1 MLQKISYNQ
10 LKVKISGTDQ
20 GRLSVKTSGI
30 LNYMFTT
37 GMIEHVD
44 KGMCSI
50 SQAALD
56 AISTMTREPQSGD
69 IIAVVNT
76 GIYLLVDVTDEGKS
90 VVCARIELNELKDN
104 FVYNIPKF
112 SVTTEPNDPLSTFN
126 KFPINNVF
134 VLRKGNFDMKE
145 VKQLY
150 DKFKQVW
157 AIIHEVRKGPTVVE
171 KGI

>member
-10 LKVKISGTDQ
+10 LKMKISGTDQ
-20 GRLSVKTSGI
+20 GKLSVKTSGI

-37 GMIEHVD
+37 GMVEHVD

-50 SQAALD
+50 SDAALD
-56 AISTMTREPQSGD
+56 SINTMTKEPQSGD
-69 IIAVVNT
+69 IVAVVNT

-90 VVCARIELNELKDN
+90 VICARIELGELKDD

-157 AIIHEVRKGPTVVE
+157 AIIHEVRKHPTVVE